1 MLKLTKPPYADTKVD
16 AEKTQQDVT
25 QLLRKY
31 YDRMTGRP

>member
-16 AEKTQQDVT
+16 AEKTQQDIT

-31 YDRMTGRP
+31 GVS